1 MNLQCQ
7 GRPGVNTMSTI
18 SIEGIVRQ
26 MENHVEA
33 QQLKKESNP
42 KDLAA
47 SDRLDLTLFPDTA
60 VVYGALAMSEG
71 SMKYGGFNYREKGIR
86 ISVYIAAVRRHLTKY
101 YNGEWEDKKTKVP
114 HLGSAIAGL
123 AIIVDSVEMGK
134 AIDDRPPA
142 LTGMSSLIDD
152 ECRNIL
158 SHLSELFPD
167 KEPRV
172 THKQEEETNDGTDY
186 Q

>member
-1 MNLQCQ
+1 
-7 GRPGVNTMSTI
+7 
-18 SIEGIVRQ
+18 
-26 MENHVEA
+26 
-33 QQLKKESNP
+33 
-42 KDLAA
+42 
-47 SDRLDLTLFPDTA
+47 
-60 VVYGALAMSEG
+60 
-71 SMKYGGFNYREKGIR
+71 MKYGGFNYREKPIS

-101 YNGEWEDKKTKVP
+101 YNGEWADKKTKVP
-114 HLGSAIAGL
+114 HLSSAIGGL
-123 AIIVDSVEMGK
+123 AIIVDNIEMGK

-172 THKQEEETNDGTDY
+172 THSQEKETNDGTDY

>member
-1 MNLQCQ
+1 M
-7 GRPGVNTMSTI
+7 MSI
-18 SIEGIVRQ
+18 MSIIGIGKAVAKAVQ
-26 MENHVEA
+26 HFDNHSEK
-33 QQLKKESNP
+33 QLKKESNP

-71 SMKYGGFNYREKGIR
+71 SMKYGGFNYREKAVS

-101 YNGEWEDKKTKVP
+101 YNGEWADKKTRVP
-114 HLGSAIAGL
+114 HLSSAIGGL
-123 AIIVDSVEMGK
+123 AIIVDSIEMGN

-142 LTGMSSLIDD
+142 LTGMSSLIDED
-152 ECRNIL
+152 CKHIL
-158 SHLSELFPD
+158 SHLSALFPD

-172 THKQEEETNDGTDY
+172 THSQEEDTNERT
-186 Q
+186 